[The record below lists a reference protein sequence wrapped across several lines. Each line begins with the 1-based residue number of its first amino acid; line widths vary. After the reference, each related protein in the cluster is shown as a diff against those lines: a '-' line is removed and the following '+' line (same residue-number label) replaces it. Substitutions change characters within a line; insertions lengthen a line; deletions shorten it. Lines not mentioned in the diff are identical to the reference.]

1 MMDLDD
7 QLEAMRA
14 AWRDASVGDLSISQ
28 LRAQV
33 RTEQRVLRRAT
44 WLEALVSLAM
54 SGVFA
59 AWASRAEGV
68 AQTIFI
74 GLAVFA
80 IAWPAITIQLRR
92 KVWRMQTETVEAYR
106 SFVQRRSQTGLLLA
120 RLSYMGGPL
129 GLVIGL
135 GLGRIGVLPN
145 VGVQSHPAAIWI
157 AAAAF
162 VVLCG
167 WSMRA
172 ARRHKRALANL
183 RAQSTNTDAIGEE
196 F

>member
-1 MMDLDD
+1 MMDIDD

-14 AWRDASVGDLSISQ
+14 AWRAAPVGDLSVNQ

-33 RTEQRVLRRAT
+33 RQEQRVLRRET

-59 AWASRAEGV
+59 VWASRAEGV

-92 KVWRMQTETVEAYR
+92 KVWRMQADTVEAYR
-106 SFVQRRSQTGLLLA
+106 SFPNRPFPCETGLYGRA
-120 RLSYMGGPL
+120 AGPCH
-129 GLVIGL
+129 
-135 GLGRIGVLPN
+135 RAWP
-145 VGVQSHPAAIWI
+145 WK
-157 AAAAF
+157 
-162 VVLCG
+162 G
-167 WSMRA
+167 WSA
-172 ARRHKRALANL
+172 AERWRSEPSGCHLDRGGCL
-183 RAQSTNTDAIGEE
+183 RSIVWMEHTRGP
-196 F
+196 

>member
-1 MMDLDD
+1 MMDIDD

-14 AWRDASVGDLSISQ
+14 AWRAAPVGDLSVNQ

-33 RTEQRVLRRAT
+33 RQEQRVLRRET

-59 AWASRAEGV
+59 VWASRAEGV

-92 KVWRMQTETVEAYR
+92 KVWRMQADTVEAYR
-106 SFVQRRSQTGLLLA
+106 SFVQRRSQTGLFLA
-120 RLSYMGGPL
+120 RLGYMGGPL

-135 GLGRIGVLPN
+135 GLGKAGVLPN

-157 AAAAF
+157 AAAAS

-167 WSMRA
+167 WSIRA

-183 RAQSTNTDAIGEE
+183 RAQSTIAYAIRHEL
-196 F
+196 

>member
-33 RTEQRVLRRAT
+33 RQEQRLLRREA
-44 WLEALVSLAM
+44 WLEVLASLAA

-59 AWASRAEGV
+59 VWAAHAVGV
-68 AQTIFI
+68 AQAIFV
-74 GLAVFA
+74 GLSVFA
-80 IAWPAITIQLRR
+80 IGWLAVTIQLRR
-92 KVWRMQTETVEAYR
+92 KTWQMQAETVEAYR
-106 SFVQRRSQTGLLLA
+106 LFVQRRAQAGLFLA
-120 RLSYMGGPL
+120 RLGYAGGPL

-145 VGVQSHPAAIWI
+145 VGVQSHPAVIWM
-157 AAAAF
+157 AAATF
-162 VVLCG
+162 VVLWV
-167 WSMRA
+167 WSIRA
-172 ARRHKRALANL
+172 ARRHKLTLANL
-183 RAQSTNTDAIGEE
+183 RAQSPIADVFGEE
-196 F
+196 L

>member
-33 RTEQRVLRRAT
+33 RTEQRVLRREI

-68 AQTIFI
+68 AQTMFI

-92 KVWRMQTETVEAYR
+92 KTWQMQAETVEAYR
-106 SFVQRRSQTGLLLA
+106 SFVQRRAQTGLFFA
-120 RLSYMGGPL
+120 RLGYAGGPL

-145 VGVQSHPAAIWI
+145 VGVQSHPAVLWM
-157 AAAAF
+157 AAATF
-162 VVLCG
+162 VVLWV
-167 WSMRA
+167 WSISA
-172 ARRHKRALANL
+172 ARRHKLTLVNL
-183 RAQSTNTDAIGEE
+183 RTQSTIADAFGEE
-196 F
+196 L

>member
-1 MMDLDD
+1 MIDLDD

-14 AWRDASVGDLSISQ
+14 AWRAAPVGDLSISQ

-33 RTEQRVLRRAT
+33 RQEQRVLRRET

-59 AWASRAEGV
+59 VWASRAEGV

-106 SFVQRRSQTGLLLA
+106 SFAQRRSQTGLLIA

-135 GLGRIGVLPN
+135 GLGKAGVLPN

-162 VVLCG
+162 VVLSG

-172 ARRHKRALANL
+172 ARRHKRTLANL
-183 RAQSTNTDAIGEE
+183 RAQSTIADAIGEE

>member
-1 MMDLDD
+1 MIDLDD

-14 AWRDASVGDLSISQ
+14 AWRAAPVGDLSISQ

-33 RTEQRVLRRAT
+33 RQEQRVLRRET

-54 SGVFA
+54 SGAFA
-59 AWASRAEGV
+59 VWASRAEGV

-106 SFVQRRSQTGLLLA
+106 SFAQRRSQTGLLLA
-120 RLSYMGGPL
+120 RLSYTGGPL

-135 GLGRIGVLPN
+135 GLGKAGVLPN

-162 VVLCG
+162 VVFSG

-172 ARRHKRALANL
+172 ARRHKRTLANL
-183 RAQSTNTDAIGEE
+183 RAQSTIADAIGEE

>member
-1 MMDLDD
+1 MIDLDD

-14 AWRDASVGDLSISQ
+14 AWRAAPVGDLSISQ

-33 RTEQRVLRRAT
+33 RQEQRVLRRET
-44 WLEALVSLAM
+44 WLEALASFAA

-59 AWASRAEGV
+59 VWAAPADGV
-68 AQTIFI
+68 VQAIFI
-74 GLAVFA
+74 GLSVLA
-80 IAWPAITIQLRR
+80 IAWPAITVQLRR
-92 KVWRMQTETVEAYR
+92 KIWRMQTETVEAYR
-106 SFVQRRSQTGLLLA
+106 SFVQRRSQTGLFLA

-135 GLGRIGVLPN
+135 GLGKAGVLPN

-162 VVLCG
+162 VVLFG

-183 RAQSTNTDAIGEE
+183 RTQSTFADAIGEE